1 MFFIVDIL
9 VEFVNKVNSSKKSS
23 HKEHKGREDH
33 EEERGGYCSRV
44 MRELYD
50 KITDKNS

>member
-1 MFFIVDIL
+1 MFFMPDIL
-9 VEFVNKVNSSKKSS
+9 AKFVNKVNRLEKSS

-50 KITDKNS
+50 KITDKNP